1 MRVKVDRDLCIGAA
15 SCVALLPEVFELDEE
30 GKAIIKKLLGE
41 ATSDWTDYKD
51 LPADAKLVLEAAK
64 SCPTNAIII
73 EDDEGR
79 QIYP

>member
-1 MRVKVDRDLCIGAA
+1 MKVKVDRDLCIGAA

-30 GKAIIKKLLGE
+30 GKAVIKRLQGDK
-41 ATSDWTDYKD
+41 TSDWTDYSN
-51 LPADAKLVLEAAK
+51 LSAEAQMILEAAR

-73 EDDEGR
+73 EDDNGK